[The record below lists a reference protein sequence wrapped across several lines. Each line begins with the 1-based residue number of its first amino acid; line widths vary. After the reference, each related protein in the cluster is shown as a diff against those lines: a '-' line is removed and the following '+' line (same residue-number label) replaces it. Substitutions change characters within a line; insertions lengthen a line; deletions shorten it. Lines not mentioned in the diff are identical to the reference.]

1 MSLNILSSATSI
13 HDVES
18 DLHYVEI
25 VYKKW
30 NSKRKDYDTYT
41 DYINTEPNGDWTQI
55 SWIPNS
61 PSVDYYKFLDAM
73 VLKTVE
79 VLQRMAELYLDQ
91 ILYKPRDPRFYVR
104 LINSVKILDPT
115 FQPPRI
121 DMESAWQVDFITKF
135 SKKYIPGVVQT
146 CISKRSLN
154 YFIFVLRK
162 ISLE

>member
-1 MSLNILSSATSI
+1 MSLNNLSSALFV
-13 HDVES
+13 HDIES

-30 NSKRKDYDTYT
+30 NSKRKEYDAYT
-41 DYINTEPNGDWTQI
+41 DYINTEPIGDWNKI
-55 SWIPNS
+55 SWKSNS
-61 PSVDYYKFLDAM
+61 PVDYYKFLDVM
-73 VLKTVE
+73 VVKTVE

-91 ILYKPRDPRFYVR
+91 ILYSKHDPRFYVR

-146 CISKRSLN
+146 CISKKRLL
-154 YFIFVLRK
+154 YFISVMHKLT
-162 ISLE
+162 SE